1 MAIDVISEAKDVVTS
16 HESLAMAG
24 DLDGVMSNMA
34 DDIVV
39 LAYGFPLL
47 DGKAAFRDFYA
58 GMMAGGRMKFGHD
71 YTGEDAIGDDVVLL
85 RGVSRGTMTTDE
97 GEVSEFSNNFV
108 HILRR
113 GNDGRF
119 KLWRAAFA
127 PDSPAPLTGE

>member
-16 HESLAMAG
+16 HESIAMAG
-24 DLDGVMSNMA
+24 NLDGVMSNIA

-39 LAYGFPLL
+39 LAYGFPLV

-71 YTGEDAIGDDVVLL
+71 YTGDDVIADDLVLL
-85 RGVSRGTMTTDE
+85 RGVSRGAMTTHE
-97 GEVSEFSNNFV
+97 GHVSEFSNNFV
-108 HILRR
+108 HILKK
-113 GNDGRF
+113 GINGSF